1 MDIRVLQY
9 FLSVARE
16 ESIIKAELT
25 STNENINGDI
35 HIGCG
40 KTEAISFLAK
50 AAWDLQQKHP
60 LIHYHIY
67 SGDAE
72 HVMERLDKGLIDFG
86 LLVGPVDVT
95 KYDYIRLPL
104 KDTWGI
110 LMRKDSSPADKDSI
124 IAEDLWDKPLI
135 ISHQTSINGE
145 IFHG

>member
-1 MDIRVLQY
+1 
-9 FLSVARE
+9 
-16 ESIIKAELT
+16 
-25 STNENINGDI
+25 
-35 HIGCG
+35 
-40 KTEAISFLAK
+40 
-50 AAWDLQQKHP
+50 
-60 LIHYHIY
+60 
-67 SGDAE
+67 
-72 HVMERLDKGLIDFG
+72 MERLDKGLIDFG